1 MLHGQGMSFTLAANN
16 YNPDIIEN
24 LPRLVAKLVPNPH
37 NQIPT
42 EPGFCIDR
50 AWFRDPLTT
59 DQGEEV
65 MMSAQL
71 PSHPDIVFQTIL
83 AAGNKP
89 AA

>member
-1 MLHGQGMSFTLAANN
+1 M
-16 YNPDIIEN
+16 
-24 LPRLVAKLVPNPH
+24 PRLVAKLVPNPH

-50 AWFRDPLTT
+50 AWFRDPLTA

-71 PSHPDIVFQTIL
+71 PSHPDFEFLAIL

-89 AA
+89 D